1 MTHVHGAGAGPAS
14 VEVPPDTPPYRLVAT
29 LGIAGALAGLL
40 VAAVYRVTLPP
51 IERHRAQVMQ
61 VAIAEV
67 LKNPARWDTLYLE
80 NGALTKHP
88 SAGRVDLE
96 RVFVGYDQTGK
107 NIGAAISAAEP
118 GFSEI
123 VSLMFGYDVVSGQ
136 VLGLK
141 ILEEKETPGLGD
153 KIERD
158 SSFARQFAGA
168 KAPMRA
174 VKKKS
179 GSDPSEIDAISGAT
193 ISSRAVTRIMNNA
206 VAKWGPLLNA
216 WKPEATTK

>member
-1 MTHVHGAGAGPAS
+1 MTHVHGAAHGPPDVAMT
-14 VEVPPDTPPYRLVAT
+14 PDTPPFKLVAT

-40 VAAVYRVTLPP
+40 VAVVYQMTLPR

-67 LKNPARWDTLYLE
+67 LQRPARWDTLYLE
-80 NGALTKHP
+80 QGALTRRPKGP
-88 SAGRVDLE
+88 TASLE
-96 RVFVGYDQTGK
+96 RVFVGYNETGR

-123 VSLMFGYDVVSGQ
+123 ISLMFGYDVASGQ
-136 VLGLK
+136 LLGLK

-158 SSFARQFAGA
+158 SAFVRQFTGA
-168 KAPMRA
+168 KAPVKA
-174 VKKKS
+174 VKKRS
-179 GSDPSEIDAISGAT
+179 GTDPGEIDAISGAT
-193 ISSRAVTRIMNNA
+193 ISSRAVTRIINNA
-206 VAKWGPLLNA
+206 VAKWGPLLSA
-216 WKPEATTK
+216 WKPEGKGT

>member
-1 MTHVHGAGAGPAS
+1 MTHVHGAG
-14 VEVPPDTPPYRLVAT
+14 VPPSIEPVPDTPPYRLVAT

-40 VAAVYRVTLPP
+40 VAAVYQVTLPP
-51 IERHRAQVMQ
+51 IERHRALVMQ

-67 LKNPARWDTLYLE
+67 LKSPARWDTLYLE
-80 NGALTKHP
+80 NGALTQHP
-88 SAGRVDLE
+88 RGARGEME
-96 RVFVGYDQTGK
+96 RVFVGYDNTGK

-123 VSLMFGYDVVSGQ
+123 ISLMFGYDVVSGQ

-158 SSFARQFAGA
+158 SSFTRQFAGA
-168 KAPMRA
+168 KAPMKA

-179 GSDPSEIDAISGAT
+179 GADPSEIDAISGAT

-206 VAKWGPLLNA
+206 VAKWGPLLSA
-216 WKPEATTK
+216 WKPEATTR